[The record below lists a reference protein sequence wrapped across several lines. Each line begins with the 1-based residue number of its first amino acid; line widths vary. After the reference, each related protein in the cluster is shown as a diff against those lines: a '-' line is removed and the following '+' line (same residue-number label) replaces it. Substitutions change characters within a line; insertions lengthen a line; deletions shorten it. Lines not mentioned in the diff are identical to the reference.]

1 MAKHYDLGIKGEQ
14 VAALELEKNG
24 YKILEKNWRYDR
36 AEIDIIATKDNFLV
50 IVEVKTRSSDKFG
63 TPEESVD
70 IKKEN
75 NLIRATEA
83 YIEEKDIDMECRFDI
98 MSLIING
105 DTTVSLKHFEDA
117 FTPTVE

>member
-1 MAKHYDLGIKGEQ
+1 MA
-14 VAALELEKNG
+14 A
-24 YKILEKNWRYDR
+24 WR
-36 AEIDIIATKDNFLV
+36 
-50 IVEVKTRSSDKFG
+50 TRSSDKFG

-75 NLIRATEA
+75 NLIQETEA